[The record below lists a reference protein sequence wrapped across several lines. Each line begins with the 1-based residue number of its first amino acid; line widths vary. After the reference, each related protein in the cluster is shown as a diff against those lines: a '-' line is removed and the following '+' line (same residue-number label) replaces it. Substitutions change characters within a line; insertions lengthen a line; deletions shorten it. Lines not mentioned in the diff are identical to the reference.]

1 MVIDFLGCVEH
12 FLVVGR
18 FPRNIVGAVDQDDIV
33 VFSVLIIFD
42 HLIIEAI
49 HSLVVSELF
58 ITEFHEKLVGAVRTF
73 VVDRVL
79 QIMEIFSDSPGE
91 SFLEDLVVF
100 KDLLLGQ
107 GEERLL

>member
-1 MVIDFLGCVEH
+1 MVVDLLGCVEH

-49 HSLVVSELF
+49 HSLVVREFF

-79 QIMEIFSDSPGE
+79 QIMEIFSDSPGQG
-91 SFLEDLVVF
+91 FLEDLVVF